1 MSQILIKKISITE
14 LETDA
19 VVNAANSG
27 LWEGG
32 GVCGYPLEQAW
43 EIAITACRNFIIA
56 NKDYDIDIFFAVL
69 DDRIMAVGQSLLDKK
84 D

>member
-27 LWEGG
+27 LWEGV
-32 GVCGYPLEQAW
+32 GVCGYPLEQVW
-43 EIAITACRNFIIA
+43 EIAVRAGRDFIIA
-56 NKDYDIDIFFAVL
+56 NKDYDIDIIFAVL
-69 DDRIMAVGQSLLDKK
+69 DDRIMAVGQRMLNKK
-84 D
+84 V